1 MRTQALVFATTA
13 AFLLCQIRTLP
24 QRIEP
29 HPNPHKTLF
38 TLSQVWGLDAV
49 YIDRQH
55 GVTFRYSS
63 IWRPGIAFGYWP
75 PALTLSDQA
84 KPIAGFAYQDGFN
97 QNEVTGPYSGTN
109 MEGVGIVYSAV
120 PATSVR
126 GCDAMAANISGAQD
140 QSLVALGGRSFTV
153 HETSSAGMSQSF
165 SGKLYATYARSTCYL
180 FETGVALG
188 PPPDVASLRWPTPSQ
203 RHSIETHL
211 FAIMKSVRI
220 ALTGQPD

>member
-1 MRTQALVFATTA
+1 
-13 AFLLCQIRTLP
+13 
-24 QRIEP
+24 
-29 HPNPHKTLF
+29 
-38 TLSQVWGLDAV
+38 
-49 YIDRQH
+49 
-55 GVTFRYSS
+55 
-63 IWRPGIAFGYWP
+63 
-75 PALTLSDQA
+75 
-84 KPIAGFAYQDGFN
+84 
-97 QNEVTGPYSGTN
+97 